1 MATNDE
7 LVASLVDALRY
18 TSGDPRSDRVLH
30 ESIRAGIVRDDAKLL
45 DIFEREVGPEQAEVD
60 LHLAGPGIEHN
71 AANARQFSR
80 FVSGISDAVKETA
93 KARVGR
99 NRYRDNLMIEGA
111 TPGSVRVV
119 LRVATPE
126 LPEGQV
132 ADAETVALASS
143 VDSDALRTV
152 ASILAHASDPDLDT
166 PLAAEIAELP
176 IKARTA
182 LKRVANASQHGGW
195 TVQGMIRQ
203 RHVGAAD
210 LALTNDGAIRLRI
223 ELEVAQ
229 ETRRRETL
237 TGTIDGFRWS
247 LGTFYFEPLDAPR
260 ITAGVTESRVAQ
272 EVTRLMEDP
281 NLRISADFDV
291 VESYLPGDQ
300 TRSRISR
307 VLTGIR
313 PLGEQGLM
321 GFEVSPD
328 AEISHRADEPPA
340 LGPGSAT

>member
-1 MATNDE
+1 VAADHE
-7 LVASLVDALRY
+7 LESSLISALRY
-18 TSGDPRSDRVLH
+18 SSGDPRSDRVLH
-30 ESIRAGIVRDDAKLL
+30 ESIRAGIVRDDATLL

-60 LHLAGPGIEHN
+60 LHLAGPGVERN
-71 AANARQFSR
+71 AANARQFSL

-99 NRYRDNLMIEGA
+99 TRYRDNLLIEGA

-126 LPEGQV
+126 LAEGQAV
-132 ADAETVALASS
+132 DEETVASS

-176 IKARTA
+176 VKARTA

-203 RHVGAAD
+203 RGVGAAD
-210 LALTNDGAIRLRI
+210 LALTNDGATRLRI

-229 ETRRRETL
+229 EKRRRETR

-247 LGTFYFEPLDAPR
+247 LGTLYFDPVDAPAF
-260 ITAGVTESRVAQ
+260 TAGVMESRVAQ
-272 EVTRLMEDP
+272 EVTSLMNDP
-281 NLRISADFDV
+281 ELRVSADFDV

-300 TRSRISR
+300 TRSRVSR

-313 PLGEQGLM
+313 PLGEQTALPLDGPPTELT
-321 GFEVSPD
+321 GPSKESP
-328 AEISHRADEPPA
+328 
-340 LGPGSAT
+340 PGSAS

>member
-1 MATNDE
+1 MATDHE
-7 LVASLVDALRY
+7 LEASLIDALRY
-18 TSGDPRSDRVLH
+18 SSGDPASDRVLR
-30 ESIRAGIVRDDAKLL
+30 ESIRAGIVRDDADLL
-45 DIFEREVGPEQAEVD
+45 NIYEREVGPEQAEVD
-60 LHLAGPGIEHN
+60 LHLVGPGIERN
-71 AANARQFSR
+71 AANARQFSL

-99 NRYRDNLMIEGA
+99 RRYRDNLLVEGA

-119 LRVATPE
+119 LRVAAPE
-126 LPEGQV
+126 VPAEQTV
-132 ADAETVALASS
+132 DEETVASS

-152 ASILAHASDPDLDT
+152 ASILAHASDPDFDT

-195 TVQGMIRQ
+195 AVRGMIRQ
-203 RHVGAAD
+203 RRVGAAD
-210 LALTNDGAIRLRI
+210 LELTNEGATRLRI

-229 ETRRRETL
+229 EKRVRETR

-247 LGTFYFEPLDAPR
+247 LGTLYFNPVDAPAFA
-260 ITAGVTESRVAQ
+260 AGVMESRIAQ
-272 EVTRLMEDP
+272 EVTRLMNDP
-281 NLRISADFDV
+281 ELRVAADFDV

-300 TRSRISR
+300 TRSRVSR

-313 PLGEQGLM
+313 PLGEQAALPVVGPSAGLP
-321 GFEVSPD
+321 G
-328 AEISHRADEPPA
+328 PPKE
-340 LGPGSAT
+340 LPPGRG

>member
-1 MATNDE
+1 MATDRE
-7 LVASLVDALRY
+7 SEALVAALRY
-18 TSGDPRSDRVLH
+18 SSGDPSSDRVLQ
-30 ESIRAGIVRDDAKLL
+30 ESIRAGIVRDNTKLL
-45 DIFEREVGPEQAEVD
+45 DIFEREVGPEQAEID
-60 LHLAGPGIEHN
+60 LHLAGPGVEHN

-99 NRYRDNLMIEGA
+99 SRYRDNLLIEGA

-126 LPEGQV
+126 VPQGQGV
-132 ADAETVALASS
+132 DDETAASS

-152 ASILAHASDPDLDT
+152 ASILAHASDPALDT

-195 TVQGMIRQ
+195 TVRGMIRQ
-203 RHVGAAD
+203 RRVGAAD
-210 LALTNDGAIRLRI
+210 LVLTNDGATRLRI

-229 ETRRRETL
+229 EKRRRETR

-247 LGTFYFEPLDAPR
+247 LGTLYFDPIDAPAF
-260 ITAGVTESRVAQ
+260 TAGVMESRVAQ
-272 EVTRLMEDP
+272 LVTSLMDDP
-281 NLRISADFDV
+281 SLHVSADFDV

-307 VLTGIR
+307 ILTGIR
-313 PLGEQGLM
+313 PLGQQEM
-321 GFEVSPD
+321 MEFDPD
-328 AEISHRADEPPA
+328 DIQISFRPDEPPA
-340 LGPGSAT
+340 LGPGSTA